1 MNRIVKLLNYKPV
14 GYQTSVVSYTATIDP
29 VLPTGTYTIPRY
41 TTVDTNGI
49 PYVFPEDVTFAKT
62 TDDMT
67 TLSTDS
73 GKFLLYQGEYIEYPQ
88 YVANGEEFETMVIS
102 IDPSVINIDHFN
114 IDVYVQSADGDIT
127 KYQETTSL
135 YLETPGATRF
145 EKRLNENLRYE
156 IKFGNDTNGR
166 KLSAGDVVMIYY
178 IKSSGEPGQVA
189 GSALADSQLTLYT
202 TPQFNLIKS
211 VIKTDDITYLDFDT
225 ISQIYLN
232 NTLPSTEP
240 REPETVDDI
249 RKFAPQQFLS
259 QDRLITTDDFTNF
272 VSKNFGNVVNSALA
286 VSNDMYITGH
296 LKYLSDIIGIANPIT
311 ESRVLYNQANFSS
324 TTNFN
329 NVYMYCVPRTSN
341 KSSLNIQNNYLP
353 PAQKEAIT
361 NSVEPYKALGLSLSF
376 ADPVY
381 MAVDL
386 GVSTSGEVISS
397 DMRSSTNIQL
407 VKSANVIIN
416 SDSIR
421 ESAYNIILDYFNNNN
436 VTLGQEIDV
445 NEIHSR
451 LLSIAGV
458 DSVRTYRTDADI
470 YVAGVSLIVWN
481 PIYSQQDI
489 NIYNQN
495 IQLPYYKFPYFYD
508 EQTLLSRISVVTD

>member
-1 MNRIVKLLNYKPV
+1 
-14 GYQTSVVSYTATIDP
+14 
-29 VLPTGTYTIPRY
+29 
-41 TTVDTNGI
+41 
-49 PYVFPEDVTFAKT
+49 
-62 TDDMT
+62 
-67 TLSTDS
+67 
-73 GKFLLYQGEYIEYPQ
+73 
-88 YVANGEEFETMVIS
+88 
-102 IDPSVINIDHFN
+102 
-114 IDVYVQSADGDIT
+114 
-127 KYQETTSL
+127 
-135 YLETPGATRF
+135 
-145 EKRLNENLRYE
+145 
-156 IKFGNDTNGR
+156 
-166 KLSAGDVVMIYY
+166 
-178 IKSSGEPGQVA
+178 
-189 GSALADSQLTLYT
+189 
-202 TPQFNLIKS
+202 
-211 VIKTDDITYLDFDT
+211 
-225 ISQIYLN
+225 
-232 NTLPSTEP
+232 
-240 REPETVDDI
+240 
-249 RKFAPQQFLS
+249 
-259 QDRLITTDDFTNF
+259 
-272 VSKNFGNVVNSALA
+272 
-286 VSNDMYITGH
+286 
-296 LKYLSDIIGIANPIT
+296 
-311 ESRVLYNQANFSS
+311 
-324 TTNFN
+324 
-329 NVYMYCVPRTSN
+329 MYCVPRTSN